1 MKADVPFF
9 ASSKTVE
16 HYTPRYIWERAVRT
30 MGAIDVDP
38 AADPGHQI
46 PASTHYTKA
55 ENGLKHEWK
64 GRVWLNPPFGQDV
77 IIWFE
82 KLEIEYSSGNVTE
95 AVVLW
100 KAAVETEAF
109 RTLAGIT
116 SLVAYPHARINFIPG
131 SGGQHGGKGSNFS
144 PTLFY
149 IGKNCDRFIEAYSD
163 ISDIW
168 QPVRLSVKQKKKGQT
183 TISAAAGNEE
193 VPA

>member
-1 MKADVPFF
+1 MKGDPPFF

-30 MGAIDVDP
+30 MGAFDVDP
-38 AADPGHQI
+38 AADPGHNI
-46 PASTHYTKA
+46 PAAAHYTKK
-55 ENGLKHEWK
+55 ENGLKHVWT

-77 IIWFE
+77 IVWFE
-82 KLEIEYSSGNVTE
+82 HLARDYSSGNVTE

-116 SLVAYPHARINFIPG
+116 ALVAYPHARINFIPG

-144 PTLFY
+144 PALFY
-149 IGKNCDRFIEAYSD
+149 IGKNGDRFIESYSD

-168 QPVRLSVKQKKKGQT
+168 KPVFLSVKEKRKGQT
-183 TISAAAGNEE
+183 TIPAAAGGE
-193 VPA
+193 VIA